1 MATPGRLDALFD
13 LSRKLAS
20 CLDLDDVLREV
31 GLCASALTGAHAV
44 SLERYD
50 REARCLVAFG
60 SGAPAVEADSDVAR
74 RVLKTHEPEVVEAD
88 AGSSLVA
95 ALVSRGE
102 SVGVMRIRYNERA
115 RVRRPRDRVLPLPCR
130 RHRERDRKRAP
141 LCPPDARHR
150 RARASREGAAGCRV
164 ALSQTRRGHAGRH
177 LRELARG
184 PDDLHQPAHQ
194 AGARLHARGVGGR
207 TTARSS
213 PPSCTRTI
221 ASGSRSSR
229 RSAATKG
236 SVFEEEYRLMARDGR
251 VPCGCSTGPC
261 RCALRTARRSSARDS
276 CSTSPSASAPR
287 IGSPTWPTTTR

>member
-102 SVGVMRIRYNERA
+102 SVGVMRIRYNERHEFA
-115 RVRRPRDRVLPLPCR
+115 GHEIEFFRSLADVIASAIAN
-130 RHRERDRKRAP
+130 AP
-141 LCPPDARHR
+141 LY
-150 RARASREGAAGCRV
+150 GAA
-164 ALSQTRRGHAGRH
+164 
-177 LRELARG
+177 
-184 PDDLHQPAHQ
+184 
-194 AGARLHARGVGGR
+194 
-207 TTARSS
+207 
-213 PPSCTRTI
+213 
-221 ASGSRSSR
+221 
-229 RSAATKG
+229 
-236 SVFEEEYRLMARDGR
+236 
-251 VPCGCSTGPC
+251 
-261 RCALRTARRSSARDS
+261 
-276 CSTSPSASAPR
+276 
-287 IGSPTWPTTTR
+287 